1 MEAIDVL
8 YTPLDVPEQPEYD
21 VAELRKW
28 ISDNYEPLSKY
39 REFIGQQSGSAEPV
53 FEEGDYPWDI
63 IVPYFN
69 LLGNG
74 PGWLGGFD
82 EKFPELSKYV
92 FDAFGLDSE
101 EVGAFVLLP
110 IRQEYEG
117 YGFWHRDVDTVGFRM
132 YLDFEGMDDDKL
144 LMKRTKVPYSKTDFI
159 PFNVPITDEQHET
172 FMQKEIIEC
181 KIKSRNQCFFLN
193 NQRSI
198 HVTYTAKESV
208 GKARIASF
216 VVGKFENNLE
226 FKRSYDD
233 LIVRSAEKFKDYAIL
248 WKKEGET
255 NGTK

>member
-8 YTPLDVPEQPEYD
+8 YTPLDVPEPPEYD
-21 VAELRKW
+21 VGELRKW
-28 ISDNYEPLSKY
+28 IDDNYESLSKY
-39 REFIGQQSGSAEPV
+39 KDFIGKHGGSAESV
-53 FEEGDYPWDI
+53 VENYPWDLT
-63 IVPYFN
+63 VAYFN

-74 PGWLGGFD
+74 PGWLNGFD

-92 FDAFGLDSE
+92 FDSFGVDAE
-101 EVGAFVLLP
+101 EVGCFILLP
-110 IRQEYEG
+110 MRAEYEG
-117 YGFWHRDVDTVGFRM
+117 YGFWHRDVDPIGFRM
-132 YLDFEGMDDDKL
+132 YLDFEGVDDDKL
-144 LMKRTKVPYSKTDFI
+144 LMKRTKVPYSKTDVV
-159 PFNVPITDEQHET
+159 PFVVPITDEQHET

-216 VVGKFENNLE
+216 VVGKFENNLK
-226 FKRSYDD
+226 FKKSFDD
-233 LIVRSAEKFKDYAIL
+233 MIVKSAEKFKDYAIL